1 MYRVSNHVI
10 PFLVFAALP
19 SQAHHSSAPHFDRD
33 TEIVLEA
40 VVTEFRF
47 VNPHS
52 YVYFDVVNDAG
63 ETVAWRCELSAANLA
78 RRNGWTPETLSPGDR
93 ITINGAPAR
102 REENVCFLNSFT
114 TEQGL
119 EIRRSADLVELG
131 IGGADEFVVFAALAE
146 DRPRNLA
153 NGDPNISGDWVRFR
167 PMTGGG
173 AVPPIEFGDEGL
185 PNRPTSNEAGQRA
198 AESWDYRFDNPA
210 LFCRNANIIH
220 GWQHDAHA
228 NRIVQGDETI
238 TLYYG
243 YNDLVRTIHLGLAEH
258 PQDLTPS
265 TEGHSIG
272 HWEGDTLVVDTV
284 GFSSNAMIPI
294 QEILHSDQM
303 HIVERF
309 RIDYES
315 ERLIRS
321 YVVEDPWF
329 TSAYASQDLMAP
341 SAKPLEPYNCVELAG
356 ENNIRPE

>member
-1 MYRVSNHVI
+1 MYRVSNLVI

-33 TEIVLEA
+33 TEIVLDA

-119 EIRRSADLVELG
+119 EISRSADLVELG
-131 IGGADEFVVFAALAE
+131 IGGADEFVVFAGLAA

-167 PMTGGG
+167 PVTGGG
-173 AVPPIEFGDEGL
+173 AVAPIEFGDEGL

>member
-1 MYRVSNHVI
+1 MYRVSNLVI

-19 SQAHHSSAPHFDRD
+19 SHAHHSSAPHFDRD
-33 TEIVLEA
+33 SEIVLEA

-119 EIRRSADLVELG
+119 EISRSADLVELG
-131 IGGADEFVVFAALAE
+131 IDGADEFVVFAGLAE

-173 AVPPIEFGDEGL
+173 AIAPIEFGDEGL

-198 AESWDYRFDNPA
+198 AASWDYRFDNPA

-329 TSAYASQDLMAP
+329 TSAYANQDLMAP